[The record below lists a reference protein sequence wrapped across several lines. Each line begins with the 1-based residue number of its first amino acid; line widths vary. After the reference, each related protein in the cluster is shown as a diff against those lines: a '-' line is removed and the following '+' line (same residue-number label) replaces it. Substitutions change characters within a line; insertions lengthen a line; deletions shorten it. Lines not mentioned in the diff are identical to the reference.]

1 MAEIKLFWNLNVLKP
16 YRWVFH
22 VHLEKA
28 VLIAVAGENGR
39 ITIQDF
45 WHHGGKDVLQLESYG
60 QDGER
65 SKS

>member
-1 MAEIKLFWNLNVLKP
+1 M
-16 YRWVFH
+16 
-22 VHLEKA
+22 HLEKA

-65 SKS
+65 SKYRVL